1 MVFGYENFLDL
12 GDKFPF
18 DIQYKNGYQFND
30 VWTDIDDYYHILNN
44 ATLYIISGFG
54 VQTVATNLK
63 ITDLLTDIL
72 IQGVFIAVTA
82 FLARKINGKTTVE

>member
-1 MVFGYENFLDL
+1 MS
-12 GDKFPF
+12 KS
-18 DIQYKNGYQFND
+18 
-30 VWTDIDDYYHILNN
+30 
-44 ATLYIISGFG
+44 LYIISGFG